1 MAYQSIESRVVEQA
15 IADTSATAK
24 HPLGTRIRA
33 HDTTYGEGE
42 FIYLEGVAS
51 TVVGS
56 LVTYDQVTSSTTL
69 ATATANAGLPLAVAM
84 SACTADLYGWYQVK
98 GAAVIK
104 KTATKV
110 SPLAKVYLSGTAG
123 RVMGTLDTGM
133 AVWGGVCIDDA
144 TVASATSTVTVQ
156 LDACHQEGSAAQA

>member
-1 MAYQSIESRVVEQA
+1 MAYASIEPFVVEQA
-15 IADTSATAK
+15 INATSSTAK
-24 HPLGTRIRA
+24 HPLGMRIRA
-33 HDTTYGEGE
+33 VDSTYGVGE

-69 ATATANAGLPLAVAM
+69 ATATALAGLPLAVAM
-84 SACTADLYGWYQVK
+84 SACTADLYGWYQTK

-110 SPLAKVYLSGTAG
+110 SPLAKVYISATAG

-133 AVWGGVCIDDA
+133 AVLGGVCIDDA
-144 TVASATSTVTVQ
+144 TVASATSTVTIQ
-156 LDACHQEGSAAQA
+156 LDACFQEGNAVQ

>member
-1 MAYQSIESRVVEQA
+1 MAYQSIEPRIVEQS
-15 IADTSATAK
+15 IASTSSTAK

-33 HDTTYGEGE
+33 VDATYGEGE
-42 FIYLEGVAS
+42 FIYLKGVNS

-56 LVTYDQVTSSTTL
+56 LVTYDNVTGSTTL
-69 ATATANAGLPLAVAM
+69 AVNTANAGVPLAVAM
-84 SACTADLYGWYQVK
+84 SACTADLYGWYQVR

-110 SPLAKVYLSGTAG
+110 APGAKVYISGTAG

-133 AVWGGVCIDDA
+133 AVQGGVCLATA

-156 LDACHQEGSAAQA
+156 LDSCFQEAQAAQA